1 MAVSQAR
8 DAYRRES
15 NMISFS
21 PTEEQ
26 QMIVSMAKQF
36 ANDQMRKVY
45 RQCDEEGTIP
55 DGVIDTAWKM
65 GLTSSSIPEDYGG
78 PGGQRSAITGSL
90 IAEEL
95 AWGDLSI
102 AMHVL
107 CPALLAY
114 PILEMGTDTQRQKYL
129 PPFCGEK
136 YKPVT
141 AALIEPRFC
150 FDPSSLSTAAQL
162 AGDEYILN
170 GEKCYVPL
178 AAEADPLLIYAAA
191 DGNSQAFIVEK
202 GTKGLEIGER
212 EKNMGIKA
220 LATYEITL
228 KDCHIPKE
236 NRLGGEKGC
245 DFSRV
250 MNCSRVA
257 LSAMAVG
264 VARAALEY
272 SRDYAKERVAFREPI
287 GSRQAV
293 AFMLAEMAIEI
304 DATRLMTWEAA
315 WRLDRTE
322 DATRETALA
331 KAYADDMVLMVTDRA
346 VQILGGHGYV
356 REHPVELWL
365 RNGRGFSTFDGMAIV

>member
-1 MAVSQAR
+1 
-8 DAYRRES
+8 
-15 NMISFS
+15 MISFS

-36 ANDQMRKVY
+36 ANDEMRKIY
-45 RQCDEEGTIP
+45 RQCDENGTIP
-55 DGVIDTAWKM
+55 EVIIDTAWKM
-65 GLTSSSIPEDYGG
+65 GLTSSSIPEAYGG
-78 PGGQRSAITGSL
+78 PGGERSVITGSL

-102 AMHVL
+102 AMHIL
-107 CPALLAY
+107 CPALFAY
-114 PILEMGTDTQRQKYL
+114 PILEMGTETHRKRYL
-129 PPFCGEK
+129 PLFCGEM
-136 YKPVT
+136 YKAAT
-141 AALIEPRFC
+141 AALIEPRFG
-150 FDPSSLSTAAQL
+150 FDPSCLSTAARPD
-162 AGDEYILN
+162 GNEYVLN

-178 AAEADPLLIYAAA
+178 AAEADSLLVYAAEN
-191 DGNSQAFIVEK
+191 GTSQAFVVEK
-202 GTKGLEIGER
+202 GTKGLEVGER

-228 KDCHIPKE
+228 KDCHIPKDAK
-236 NRLGGEKGC
+236 LGGESGC
-245 DFSRV
+245 DFSRI

-264 VARAALEY
+264 VAKAAMEY
-272 SRDYAKERVAFREPI
+272 SKDYAKERVAFGEPI

-315 WRLDRTE
+315 WRLDRKE
-322 DATRETALA
+322 EATKEAALA

-346 VQILGGHGYV
+346 VQTLGGHGYV

-365 RNGRGFSTFDGMAIV
+365 RNGRGFAIFDGMAIV